1 MKKENWKSRADNFCK
16 DVLMSKTLFWNNS
29 LEMFF
34 FFFANR
40 LFFNFHQFQIIK
52 FQINLLHALE
62 VLVLPS
68 QQRRYR
74 HTTCKISV

>member
-1 MKKENWKSRADNFCK
+1 MKKENWKSRAENFCK

-29 LEMFF
+29 LEMVFV
-34 FFFANR
+34 FANR

-52 FQINLLHALE
+52 FQINSLYALE
-62 VLVLPS
+62 ALVLPS

>member
-52 FQINLLHALE
+52 FQINLLYALE

>member
-34 FFFANR
+34 FFFFKQA
-40 LFFNFHQFQIIK
+40 FF
-52 FQINLLHALE
+52 
-62 VLVLPS
+62 
-68 QQRRYR
+68 
-74 HTTCKISV
+74 